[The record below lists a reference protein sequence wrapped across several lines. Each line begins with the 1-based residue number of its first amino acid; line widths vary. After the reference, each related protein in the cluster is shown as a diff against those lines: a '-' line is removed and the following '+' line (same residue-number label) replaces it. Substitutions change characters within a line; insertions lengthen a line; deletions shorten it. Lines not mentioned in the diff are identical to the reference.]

1 MFAGNSNGASK
12 RSLRFF
18 EVDMNT
24 TVDTQSDTNFRL
36 VGVPISVH
44 YEQAVPVQSTLMLP
58 PLFRFSDV
66 LLRADGTPF
75 RKRALIGIRNLASLN
90 AALSFTEEHYAKYVD
105 YMRRASSR
113 VKNEPAKPPVAKAAD
128 GALDTDSMWP
138 ADTPLVYLAIGAY
151 SWDAEEEDPGCT
163 INAQSAARQGLILGA
178 SLSTVESRAHAQI
191 LAPAA
196 LPEAISSAAV
206 WQMRHL
212 VDAAARDGTD
222 ILFNLLSNPDGIHIA
237 IESDSW
243 EGHMLV
249 RPELREPNY
258 VWSMAQNVASY
269 AKARGVRII
278 TPTTKLSLH

>member
-1 MFAGNSNGASK
+1 VQVNAHSNTLK
-12 RSLRFF
+12 LY
-18 EVDMNT
+18 MTT

-105 YMRRASSR
+105 YMRRATAHLKDES
-113 VKNEPAKPPVAKAAD
+113 AKPPVAKAAD
-128 GALDTDSMWP
+128 AALDTDSMWP

-151 SWDAEEEDPGCT
+151 SWGADEEDPGCT

-178 SLSTVESRAHAQI
+178 SLSTADSRAHAQI
-191 LAPAA
+191 LTPAA

-222 ILFNLLSNPDGIHIA
+222 ISLNLLSNPDGIHIA